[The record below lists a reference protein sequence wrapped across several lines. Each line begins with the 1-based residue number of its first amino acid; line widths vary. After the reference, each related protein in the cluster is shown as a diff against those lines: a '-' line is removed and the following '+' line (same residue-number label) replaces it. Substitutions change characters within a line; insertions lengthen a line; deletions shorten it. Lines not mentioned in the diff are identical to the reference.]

1 MAATWLLSD
10 QSKRP
15 RSNDT
20 DRYNLVSTGV
30 RLTGGGEIAALD
42 PRSFAARPI
51 GRITQATVQRWVDSV
66 KTTHSPSTV
75 RRMFSTVRAVF
86 SFAEKDKVIPY
97 GKSPCRNIRLP
108 EVPLVAR
115 PVLIGDDEDRE
126 ELPAGQW
133 TLSNEDLNRLADKLG
148 DYALMMWIGVALGFR
163 WSEVAGLTVE
173 SLNLLRGEIS
183 VTQALDRNHKLAP
196 PKTVAG
202 KRTLVDH
209 DLVADFA
216 AHMQRRGLTAANPKA
231 LLFVNGQGRPLSHS
245 PWRRTVWLPAVQA
258 AGLTGLRFH
267 DLRSV
272 NSSILIAEGVDAK
285 TLQARFG
292 HSQIATTLGLY
303 ARATPRKDREASEKV
318 HAVLRRSRPGDDTR
332 LTNR

>member
-1 MAATWLLSD
+1 
-10 QSKRP
+10 
-15 RSNDT
+15 
-20 DRYNLVSTGV
+20 
-30 RLTGGGEIAALD
+30 
-42 PRSFAARPI
+42 
-51 GRITQATVQRWVDSV
+51 
-66 KTTHSPSTV
+66 
-75 RRMFSTVRAVF
+75 MFSTVRAVC
-86 SFAEKDKVIPY
+86 SYAERDKVIPF
-97 GKSPCRNIRLP
+97 GKSPCRHIRLP

-115 PVLIGDDEDRE
+115 PVLIGNDEDGE

-133 TLSNEDLNRLADKLG
+133 TLSNDNLGRLADKLG
-148 DYALMMWIGVALGFR
+148 PDYALMMWIGVALGFR

-183 VTQALDRNHKLAP
+183 VTQALDRNHQLAP

-202 KRTLVDH
+202 TRTLVDH

-216 AHMQRRGLTAANPKA
+216 AHMQRRGLTAANPTA
-231 LLFVNGQGRPLSHS
+231 LLFVNSKGRPLSHS

-258 AGLTGLRFH
+258 AGLTGLKFH

-318 HAVLRRSRPGDDTR
+318 HAVLRRSRPGEDTR